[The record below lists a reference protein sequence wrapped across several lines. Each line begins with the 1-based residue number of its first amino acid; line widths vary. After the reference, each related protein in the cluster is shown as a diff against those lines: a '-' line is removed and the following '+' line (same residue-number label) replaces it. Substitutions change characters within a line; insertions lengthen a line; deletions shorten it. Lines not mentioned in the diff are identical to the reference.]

1 MYTRDTVSRGG
12 EGVSIHRTGAERKQG
27 GFNMSKRKKKGV
39 STKVFLSLLA
49 LVLVVGCA
57 VGGTIAWLTATT
69 DPVVNTFTYGKIKIE
84 LTETKPENK
93 QATIIP
99 GVNISKDPKVTVKAD
114 SEACWLFVKVAEAN
128 WPTFTVGENRKVS
141 YDIEAGWTQGDGT
154 DIPTNVY
161 YREVDAV
168 TADTYFYVLAGDAT
182 YPNGVVTV
190 SEELTK
196 AEVNGI
202 TTQPTLTFTAYAVQK
217 DGIGTAAEA
226 WAKVDN

>member
-1 MYTRDTVSRGG
+1 
-12 EGVSIHRTGAERKQG
+12 
-27 GFNMSKRKKKGV
+27 MSKRKKKGV

-49 LVLVVGCA
+49 LVLVAGCA

-69 DPVVNTFTYGKIKIE
+69 EPVVNTFTYGKIKIE

-114 SEACWLFVKVAEAN
+114 SEACWLFVKVAEKGTFVAN
-128 WPTFTVGENRKVS
+128 KVNYS
-141 YDIEAGWTQGDGT
+141 IANGWTKGDGT

-161 YREVDAV
+161 YRSVSASDGNQ
-168 TADTYFYVLAGDAT
+168 DIYVLAGDAT

-190 SEELTK
+190 SENLTK
-196 AEVNGI
+196 ADVNSVA
-202 TTQPTLTFTAYAVQK
+202 TQPTLTFTAYAVQK
-217 DGIGTAAEA
+217 DGINTAAEA
-226 WAKVDN
+226 WAKVSN

>member
-1 MYTRDTVSRGG
+1 
-12 EGVSIHRTGAERKQG
+12 
-27 GFNMSKRKKKGV
+27 MSKRKKKGV

-69 DPVVNTFTYGKIKIE
+69 EPVVNTFTYGRINIE
-84 LTETKPENK
+84 LTETKGTVDAESK
-93 QATIIP
+93 SHKFTIIP

-114 SEACWLFVKVAEAN
+114 SEACWLFVKVEEKGTFVNGKVTYSVKTGEGN
-128 WPTFTVGENRKVS
+128 WTSLPGES
-141 YDIEAGWTQGDGT
+141 G
-154 DIPTNVY
+154 VY
-161 YREVDAV
+161 YREVNAV
-168 TADTYFYVLAGDAT
+168 TADKDFYVLAGDTT

-217 DGIGTAAEA
+217 DGIDTVADA
-226 WAKVDN
+226 WAKVDK

>member
-1 MYTRDTVSRGG
+1 MHVYKGCCLHRW

-49 LVLVVGCA
+49 LVLVAGCA

-69 DPVVNTFTYGKIKIE
+69 EPVVNTFTYGKIKID
-84 LTETKPENK
+84 LAETTGTKYK
-93 QATIIP
+93 IIP

-114 SEACWLFVKVAEAN
+114 SEACWLFVKVAEEG
-128 WPTFTVGENRKVS
+128 TFVADKVTYS
-141 YDIEAGWTQGDGT
+141 IAEGWKVLDA
-154 DIPTNVY
+154 TNHPGVY

-168 TADTYFYVLAGDAT
+168 TADTNFNVLAGDTT

-190 SEELTK
+190 SENLTK
-196 AEVNGI
+196 KDIKG
-202 TTQPTLTFTAYAVQK
+202 LTETRPQLIFTAYAVQK
-217 DGIGTAAEA
+217 DGINTAAEA
-226 WAKVDN
+226 WAQVSN

>member
-12 EGVSIHRTGAERKQG
+12 EGISIHRTGAERKQG

-57 VGGTIAWLTATT
+57 VGGTIAWLTAKT
-69 DPVVNTFTYGKIKIE
+69 DPVVNTFTYGKINIE

-114 SEACWLFVKVAEAN
+114 SEACWLFVKVEEVK
-128 WPTFTVGENRKVS
+128 WPTFADENGKKVS
-141 YDIEAGWTQGDGT
+141 YTIATGWKELPGESG
-154 DIPTNVY
+154 VY
-161 YREVDAV
+161 YREVNAV
-168 TADTYFYVLAGDAT
+168 TADTDFYVLKD
-182 YPNGVVTV
+182 NMVTV

-196 AEVNGI
+196 AEVNSVA
-202 TTQPTLTFTAYAVQK
+202 TQPTLTFTAYAVQK
-217 DGIGTAAEA
+217 DGIDTAAEA
-226 WAKVDN
+226 WAKVK

>member
-1 MYTRDTVSRGG
+1 
-12 EGVSIHRTGAERKQG
+12 
-27 GFNMSKRKKKGV
+27 MSKRKKKGV

-69 DPVVNTFTYGKIKIE
+69 DPVVNTFTYGKINIE

-99 GVNISKDPKVTVKAD
+99 GVNISKDPKVTVKAG
-114 SEACWLFVKVAEAN
+114 SEACWLFVKVGEAN
-128 WPTFTVGENRKVS
+128 WPTFIDEDGRKVS
-141 YDIEAGWTQGDGT
+141 YDIANGWTALDA
-154 DIPTNVY
+154 TNHPGVY

-168 TADTYFYVLAGDAT
+168 TADTDFYVLAGDTT

-190 SEELTK
+190 SENLTK
-196 AEVNGI
+196 EDIKG
-202 TTQPTLTFTAYAVQK
+202 LTGTHPQLIFTAYAVQK
-217 DGIGTAAEA
+217 DGIDTVAEA
-226 WAKVDN
+226 WAKVDK

>member
-1 MYTRDTVSRGG
+1 
-12 EGVSIHRTGAERKQG
+12 
-27 GFNMSKRKKKGV
+27 MSKRKKKGV

-69 DPVVNTFTYGKIKIE
+69 DPVVNTFTYGKINIA

-114 SEACWLFVKVAEAN
+114 SEACWLFVKVGEAN
-128 WPTFTVGENRKVS
+128 WPTFIDEDGRKVS
-141 YDIEAGWTQGDGT
+141 YDIANGWKALDA
-154 DIPTNVY
+154 TNHPGVY
-161 YREVDAV
+161 YREVEAV
-168 TADTYFYVLAGDAT
+168 TADTDFYVLKDNKV
-182 YPNGVVTV
+182 YV
-190 SEELTK
+190 SENLTK
-196 AEVNGI
+196 EEVNGI

-217 DGIGTAAEA
+217 DGIDTAADA
-226 WAKVDN
+226 WAKVKNN

>member
-1 MYTRDTVSRGG
+1 MHVYKGYCLHRW

-69 DPVVNTFTYGKIKIE
+69 DPVVNTFTYGKINIE

-93 QATIIP
+93 KATIIP
-99 GVNISKDPKVTVKAD
+99 GVNISKDPKVTVKAG
-114 SEACWLFVKVAEAN
+114 SEACWLFVKVVEGG
-128 WPTFTVGENRKVS
+128 TFVADKVTYS
-141 YDIEAGWTQGDGT
+141 IADGWTALDA
-154 DIPTNVY
+154 TNHPGVY
-161 YREVDAV
+161 YREVNAV
-168 TADTYFYVLAGDAT
+168 TADTDFYVLKD
-182 YPNGVVTV
+182 NMVTV

-196 AEVNGI
+196 AEVNSVA
-202 TTQPTLTFTAYAVQK
+202 TQPTLTFTAYAVQK
-217 DGIGTAAEA
+217 DGINTATDA
-226 WAKVDN
+226 WAKIK

>member
-1 MYTRDTVSRGG
+1 MHVYKGYCLQRW

-84 LTETKPENK
+84 LTETTGAEYK
-93 QATIIP
+93 IIP

-114 SEACWLFVKVAEAN
+114 SEACWLFVKVAEEGTFVAN
-128 WPTFTVGENRKVS
+128 KVTYS
-141 YDIEAGWTQGDGT
+141 IANGWMPLDA
-154 DIPTNVY
+154 TNHPGVY

-168 TADTYFYVLAGDAT
+168 TADTNFNVLTGDAT

-190 SEELTK
+190 SENLTK
-196 AEVNGI
+196 AEVNSVAA
-202 TTQPTLTFTAYAVQK
+202 TQPTLTFTAYAVQK
-217 DGIGTAAEA
+217 DGINTAADA
-226 WAKVDN
+226 WAQVSN

>member
-1 MYTRDTVSRGG
+1 MHVYKGCCLHRW

-69 DPVVNTFTYGKIKIE
+69 EPVVNTFTYGKIKIE
-84 LTETKPENK
+84 LTETTGNAYK
-93 QATIIP
+93 IIP

-114 SEACWLFVKVAEAN
+114 SEACWLFVKVAEEG
-128 WPTFTVGENRKVS
+128 TFVADKVTYS
-141 YDIEAGWTQGDGT
+141 IAEGWKVLDA
-154 DIPTNVY
+154 TNHPGVY

-168 TADTYFYVLAGDAT
+168 TADTNFNVLAGDTT

-190 SEELTK
+190 SEGLTK
-196 AEVNGI
+196 AEVNSV
-202 TTQPTLTFTAYAVQK
+202 TAENQPKLIFTAYAVQK
-217 DGIGTAAEA
+217 DGINTAAEA
-226 WAKVDN
+226 WAQVSN

>member
-1 MYTRDTVSRGG
+1 MHVYKGYCLHRW

-69 DPVVNTFTYGKIKIE
+69 EPVVNTFTYGKIKIE
-84 LTETKPENK
+84 LTETTGAEYK
-93 QATIIP
+93 IIP

-114 SEACWLFVKVAEAN
+114 SEACWLFVKVAEEGTFVAN
-128 WPTFTVGENRKVS
+128 KVTYS
-141 YDIEAGWTQGDGT
+141 IADGWTQGDGT
-154 DIPTNVY
+154 VIPTNVC
-161 YREVDAV
+161 YREVNAV
-168 TADTYFYVLAGDAT
+168 TADTNFNVLAGDTT

-190 SEELTK
+190 SENLTK
-196 AEVNGI
+196 AEANSVA
-202 TTQPTLTFTAYAVQK
+202 TQSTLTFTAYAVQK
-217 DGIGTAAEA
+217 DGIDTAAEA
-226 WAKVDN
+226 WAKVSN